1 MDAPKLQFP
10 CDYPIKVMIRVGPGV
25 RPEVDAVMNR
35 HAGPL
40 PPERISERPSREGH
54 FAGITYTI
62 TARDEAHIAA
72 LFADLKSVPGVLMV
86 L

>member
-1 MDAPKLQFP
+1 MDAPKLEFP

-25 RPEVDAVMNR
+25 RPEVDAVLAR

-40 PPERISERPSREGH
+40 GQDRVSERPSREGH
-54 FAGITYTI
+54 FAGITYLI
-62 TARDEAHIAA
+62 SARDEAHIAA

-86 L
+86 I